1 MQNWSFTRANAR
13 SIRQP
18 VLSVLG
24 EQSAL
29 VFKEVRELLKEWIA
43 QTEQLFHSKCYTCF
57 ANDESHCRSR
67 GAHIV
72 LAKARTLDPEVPT
85 RNWVSE
91 KMNESLYVNRGPNNS

>member
-43 QTEQLFHSKCYTCF
+43 QTEQLFIPNATH
-57 ANDESHCRSR
+57 ALQMMN
-67 GAHIV
+67 
-72 LAKARTLDPEVPT
+72 PT
-85 RNWVSE
+85 AVAEGLISFWRRHE
-91 KMNESLYVNRGPNNS
+91 R